1 MQINKKYGYIRV
13 SSKSQES
20 NSSIKYKKEQLI
32 QNGIQPE
39 NIRIEV
45 GSATNEIKNRL
56 VFQKLI
62 QEELKSND
70 LLMVPKIDR
79 CSRNTLKFLKLQDI
93 LFKKNITFVA
103 LDLPTSIDLATN
115 KLIATTLS
123 GIAEFENN
131 RRKER
136 QKQGIRA
143 AQKEGKYTGR
153 KSIINKTLIQKV
165 KNLKENKN
173 LSVTEI
179 AKVLGISRPTIYKIL
194 KQELNYVPYNRLV
207 KATKGET
214 NESTFESE
222 NLVVDWIGFNIQGL
236 LDRKQV
242 KQIAKYLFQNFG
254 FNSTFAVRSDGKEEI
269 LFNDSKNKDQV
280 FFKIY
285 KYSNIYWDGIK
296 IDFSGHNGHQ
306 FYKVIVANQVNWKV
320 FNHQK
325 DIRLSRLDL
334 CYSCKKTNDKINFE
348 SFLKQCYDKV
358 ARNKAIKNT
367 SLQQNS
373 LSWIFKIGK

>member
-1 MQINKKYGYIRV
+1 MNKKYGYIRV

-20 NSSIKYKKEQLI
+20 NSSIKYQKEQLI
-32 QNGIQPE
+32 KNGIQQE

-70 LLMVPKIDR
+70 LLMVTKIDR
-79 CSRNTLKFLKLQDI
+79 CSRNTLEFLKLQDI

-143 AQKEGKYTGR
+143 AQQEGKYTGR
-153 KSIINKTLIQKV
+153 KSIINQTLIQKV

-214 NESTFESE
+214 NET
-222 NLVVDWIGFNIQGL
+222 
-236 LDRKQV
+236 K
-242 KQIAKYLFQNFG
+242 
-254 FNSTFAVRSDGKEEI
+254 
-269 LFNDSKNKDQV
+269 
-280 FFKIY
+280 
-285 KYSNIYWDGIK
+285 
-296 IDFSGHNGHQ
+296 
-306 FYKVIVANQVNWKV
+306 
-320 FNHQK
+320 
-325 DIRLSRLDL
+325 
-334 CYSCKKTNDKINFE
+334 
-348 SFLKQCYDKV
+348 
-358 ARNKAIKNT
+358 
-367 SLQQNS
+367 
-373 LSWIFKIGK
+373 

>member
-20 NSSIKYKKEQLI
+20 NSSIKYQKEQLI

-70 LLMVPKIDR
+70 LLMVTKIDR
-79 CSRNTLKFLKLQDI
+79 CSRNTLEFLKLQDI

-143 AQKEGKYTGR
+143 AQQQGKYTGR
-153 KSIINKTLIQKV
+153 KTIINQTLIQKV

-214 NESTFESE
+214 NEP
-222 NLVVDWIGFNIQGL
+222 
-236 LDRKQV
+236 K
-242 KQIAKYLFQNFG
+242 
-254 FNSTFAVRSDGKEEI
+254 
-269 LFNDSKNKDQV
+269 
-280 FFKIY
+280 
-285 KYSNIYWDGIK
+285 
-296 IDFSGHNGHQ
+296 
-306 FYKVIVANQVNWKV
+306 
-320 FNHQK
+320 
-325 DIRLSRLDL
+325 
-334 CYSCKKTNDKINFE
+334 
-348 SFLKQCYDKV
+348 
-358 ARNKAIKNT
+358 
-367 SLQQNS
+367 
-373 LSWIFKIGK
+373 

>member
-20 NSSIKYKKEQLI
+20 NSSIKSQKEQLI
-32 QNGIQPE
+32 EKGIQPE

-70 LLMVPKIDR
+70 LLMVTKIDR
-79 CSRNTLKFLKLQDI
+79 CSRNTLEFLKLQDI

-143 AQKEGKYTGR
+143 AQQQGKYTGR
-153 KSIINKTLIQKV
+153 KTIINQTLIQKV

-214 NESTFESE
+214 NET
-222 NLVVDWIGFNIQGL
+222 
-236 LDRKQV
+236 K
-242 KQIAKYLFQNFG
+242 
-254 FNSTFAVRSDGKEEI
+254 
-269 LFNDSKNKDQV
+269 
-280 FFKIY
+280 
-285 KYSNIYWDGIK
+285 
-296 IDFSGHNGHQ
+296 
-306 FYKVIVANQVNWKV
+306 
-320 FNHQK
+320 
-325 DIRLSRLDL
+325 
-334 CYSCKKTNDKINFE
+334 
-348 SFLKQCYDKV
+348 
-358 ARNKAIKNT
+358 
-367 SLQQNS
+367 
-373 LSWIFKIGK
+373 